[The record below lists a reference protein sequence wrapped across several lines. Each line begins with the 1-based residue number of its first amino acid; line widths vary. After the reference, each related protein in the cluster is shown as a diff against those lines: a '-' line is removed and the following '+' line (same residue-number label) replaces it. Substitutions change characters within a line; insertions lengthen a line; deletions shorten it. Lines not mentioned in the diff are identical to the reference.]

1 MRSILNVPS
10 WANEGPEDFEYRT
23 YRMLSHA
30 NSLRELL
37 KSGKLWDALIETDEV
52 LDFLYHYDA
61 EKMIERDVFSS
72 TQLTNVDWDNIE
84 LVYET
89 GTELADENL
98 LDELVDQAI
107 DVYEVLH
114 SEIREQWRILD
125 SAMTISYAGNRPY
138 FVNDGFVIVTTPD
151 NMVHLYSFNNP
162 SVNYQADWKK
172 FKLVHIS
179 TEKYNPNDILLQ
191 ISEIK
196 EKDENKIVYR
206 VNLKNTIKLE
216 GGPINVISSN
226 VFMRLRKD
234 YGF

>member
-1 MRSILNVPS
+1 
-10 WANEGPEDFEYRT
+10 
-23 YRMLSHA
+23 
-30 NSLRELL
+30 
-37 KSGKLWDALIETDEV
+37 
-52 LDFLYHYDA
+52 
-61 EKMIERDVFSS
+61 
-72 TQLTNVDWDNIE
+72 
-84 LVYET
+84 
-89 GTELADENL
+89 
-98 LDELVDQAI
+98 
-107 DVYEVLH
+107 
-114 SEIREQWRILD
+114 
-125 SAMTISYAGNRPY
+125 
-138 FVNDGFVIVTTPD
+138 
-151 NMVHLYSFNNP
+151 MVHLYSFNNP

-179 TEKYNPNDILLQ
+179 TEKYNPDEVLLQ